1 MSEKLYIE
9 GLNPLDAEEL
19 QEALRDKGM
28 EIKQPATPEGTLAEP
43 ATITVI
49 LTLGSFAAVDFALW
63 LSKGR
68 RRRLLKR
75 SVRVV
80 HPDGRIEENAWEVK
94 EGTDEA
100 IKSGVIAQLGKW
112 LKMK

>member
-1 MSEKLYIE
+1 MSETLYLE

-19 QEALRDKGM
+19 KEALGDNGM
-28 EIKQPATPEGTLAEP
+28 ELRQPEVPEGMLAEP
-43 ATITVI
+43 GTITVI

-75 SVRVV
+75 SVRVI
-80 HPDGRIEENAWEVK
+80 HPDGRIEEDSWEVK
-94 EGTDEA
+94 VGTDEA
-100 IKSGVIAQLGKW
+100 IKAAVIAQFGKW